1 MDFSQE
7 FNRIMAHQTDLA
19 LATSVQDIPNVR
31 IVSFYYD
38 PQKKGILFFS
48 TERNNLK
55 VTEFQANSNVAFS
68 TIPAQENE
76 HVRVHRGVIEK
87 SKLGIDDLKDA
98 FIKKVPDYEMVID
111 AMGHLLDVYE
121 IHFTEA
127 VVTID
132 FAQSEKITF

>member
-1 MDFSQE
+1 MNFLQE
-7 FNRIMAHQTDLA
+7 FNRIMTEQTDIA
-19 LATSVQDIPNVR
+19 LATSVQDVPNVR
-31 IVSFYYD
+31 IVNFYYD
-38 PQKKGILFFS
+38 PKKKGILFFS
-48 TERNNLK
+48 TERSNLK

-68 TIPAQENE
+68 TIPAHENE

-98 FIKKVPDYEMVID
+98 FIKKVPDYGMTIK
-111 AMGHLLDVYE
+111 AIGHLLDVYE

-132 FAQSEKITF
+132 FTQSEKVVF